1 VPDLKLA
8 PELGSVEVSRE
19 PEFEQVRFELELERE
34 RVESG
39 LEQNLGLELEL
50 GLEPDWGA

>member
-1 VPDLKLA
+1 VPDLELA

-34 RVESG
+34 RV
-39 LEQNLGLELEL
+39 
-50 GLEPDWGA
+50 